1 MIRFIAT
8 LLYCAQS
15 FIGLLLALLTIAS
28 ANAAVIEVREG
39 DRIQDAVNQAVPGD
53 EIRVFPGLYSE
64 TVYVDKDDITLRR
77 AVGGSNSASLLSG

>member
-15 FIGLLLALLTIAS
+15 FTGLLLALLTIAS

-53 EIRVFPGLYSE
+53 EIRVYPGLYLSLIHISE
-64 TVYVDKDDITLRR
+64 PTRPY
-77 AVGGSNSASLLSG
+77 